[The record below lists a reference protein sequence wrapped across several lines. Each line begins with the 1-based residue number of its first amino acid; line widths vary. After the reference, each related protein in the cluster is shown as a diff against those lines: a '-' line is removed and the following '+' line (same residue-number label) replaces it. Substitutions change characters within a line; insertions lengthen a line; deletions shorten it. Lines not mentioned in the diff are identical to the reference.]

1 MRKKILIIGEKS
13 SLQDSL
19 DYLSSD
25 GFHIEKVVGGQAG
38 LDRMPKFNPSVV
50 ILDAALPDMNVL
62 EVIEEIQ
69 KVYSRTKTIIVSSF
83 QDMDITIKAMK
94 LGAYDFVRA
103 DINPEE
109 LKKKI
114 NKAIRLLT
122 LKDQPP
128 QAGIDDSAAR
138 LENHIVGHSKA
149 ILEIFKFIGLISNT
163 RANVGI
169 RGETGTGKALVA
181 RMIHEYSPYKD
192 EPFITVDCSS
202 IVETLSESILYG
214 HEKGSFTGAIQTH
227 IGKFE
232 LAREGTVFLDEI
244 GELPLSIQSK
254 LLRFLQ
260 EKEFERVGGKEK
272 KTSRAKIIAAT
283 NMDLY
288 KQISLGK
295 FRKDLYYRL
304 KVLTIYI
311 PPLRERKEDI
321 PLLIAHFL
329 HKINQQYHTGV
340 TRIEDEA
347 VRLLCEYSWPGNV
360 RELENL
366 LTWASILGRED
377 VILKETVGEIL
388 NRSQRAASGKPII
401 PTLKETEEGAI
412 LKAIHYT
419 NWNLSKAAKL
429 LKISRPTLRKKIQT
443 YQLHS

>member
-1 MRKKILIIGEKS
+1 MREKILIIDGKS
-13 SLQDSL
+13 SLKDSL

-25 GFHIEKVVGGQAG
+25 GFHIEKVIGGKAG
-38 LDRMPKFNPSVV
+38 LDRIPKFNPSVV
-50 ILDAALPDMNVL
+50 ILDAALPDISVL
-62 EVIEEIQ
+62 GVLEEIQ
-69 KVYSRTKTIIVSSF
+69 RAYSRTKTIIVSSF
-83 QDMDITIKAMK
+83 QDMDATIKSMK
-94 LGAYDFVRA
+94 LGAYDFVHKGIEP
-103 DINPEE
+103 DE
-109 LKKKI
+109 LKKRIK
-114 NKAIRLLT
+114 KAMRLLA
-122 LKDQPP
+122 LRDQPSKV
-128 QAGIDDSAAR
+128 GIEDSAAR
-138 LENHIVGHSKA
+138 LENHIVGQGKA

-169 RGETGTGKALVA
+169 RGETGTGKELVA

-227 IGKFE
+227 VGKFE
-232 LAREGTVFLDEI
+232 LAREGTVFLDEV
-244 GELPLSIQSK
+244 GELPLSLQSK
-254 LLRFLQ
+254 LLRVLQ

-272 KTSRAKIIAAT
+272 KTSRARIIAAT

-288 KQISLGK
+288 KQIFLGK

-329 HKINQQYHTGV
+329 HKINQQYQTGLN
-340 TRIEDEA
+340 RIEDEA
-347 VRLLCEYSWPGNV
+347 VRILCEYSWPGNV

-377 VILKETVGEIL
+377 VILKETVSEIL
-388 NRSQRAASGKPII
+388 NRSQRAASGKAII
-401 PTLKETEEGAI
+401 PSLKDTEEEAI

-443 YQLHS
+443 YQLHA

>member
-1 MRKKILIIGEKS
+1 MRKKILIIGGKS
-13 SLQDSL
+13 FLQDFLGYS
-19 DYLSSD
+19 SSD
-25 GFHIEKVVGGQAG
+25 GFHIETVIGGQAG
-38 LDRMPKFNPSVV
+38 LDRMPEFNPSVV

-62 EVIEEIQ
+62 EVLEEIQ
-69 KVYSRTKTIIVSSF
+69 RVYSRTKTIIVSSF
-83 QDMDITIKAMK
+83 QDMDATIRAMK

-114 NKAIRLLT
+114 NKAIRLLV

-128 QAGIDDSAAR
+128 QGGIDDSSAR
-138 LENHIVGHSKA
+138 LENHIVGQSKA

-169 RGETGTGKALVA
+169 RGETGTGKELVA

-192 EPFITVDCSS
+192 EPFITIDCSS
-202 IVETLSESILYG
+202 VVETLSESILYG

-232 LAREGTVFLDEI
+232 LAREGTLFLDEI
-244 GELPLSIQSK
+244 GELPLSTQSK

-272 KTSRAKIIAAT
+272 KTSRARIIAAT

-329 HKINQQYHTGV
+329 HKINQQHHTGV

-347 VRLLCEYSWPGNV
+347 VRILREYLWPGNV

-377 VILKETVGEIL
+377 VILKETVSGIL
-388 NRSQRAASGKPII
+388 NRSQRAASGKAII
-401 PTLKETEEGAI
+401 PSLKETEGEAI

-443 YQLHS
+443 YQVHP